1 MSNFFFKFKRA
12 LFLAIFL
19 VHFPINLAKKVFP
32 KQWAVI
38 HNFINVS
45 STVTKFKNYFITVS
59 MQKISSIH
67 ALIQQSLESH
77 QLNNHA
83 HS

>member
-1 MSNFFFKFKRA
+1 MDG
-12 LFLAIFL
+12 
-19 VHFPINLAKKVFP
+19 PY
-32 KQWAVI
+32 
-38 HNFINVS
+38 FIGSFRLPPYVLQVGTSAEWHLNVKDIEYD
-45 STVTKFKNYFITVS
+45 VGQTKTYFITVS